1 MCKSA
6 VESCYVLPRL
16 FNWIVS
22 SRFLFMSIDKRW
34 LNVHFFFFFEGWIFI
49 HFLVIQLHMFSN
61 TQLVRRHK
69 NIETEII
76 CRWIFSA
83 QSWNIGYLNKWFFLE
98 FWKINFLY
106 CGRKFCFVLNTFLF
120 YSLWWFFLFFLNNN
134 NW

>member
-6 VESCYVLPRL
+6 AESCYLLARL

-34 LNVHFFFFFEGWIFI
+34 LNVQFFFSFLKDEYLFIFLSFNYTCFQTRNSFVDI
-49 HFLVIQLHMFSN
+49 KILRRKLFADEYFQHKAETLVIWTN
-61 TQLVRRHK
+61 
-69 NIETEII
+69 
-76 CRWIFSA
+76 
-83 QSWNIGYLNKWFFLE
+83 GFFGE

-120 YSLWWFFLFFLNNN
+120 FSLWWFFYLF
-134 NW
+134 